1 LQCGYFYFTNQQFFN
16 FAYKRKVVEEILT
29 SLATY
34 GYIVLFLYSFGGGM
48 VAIIAAGVLSYQG
61 AMNLEISIAVAASAN
76 FIGDTTLSILSRYN
90 REAVMPYIKKH
101 RRKLALGHILMK
113 KYGDK
118 IIIIKKFIY
127 GLKTLIPIAVG
138 LTKYPLLKFNI
149 LNFIAAIIWALSLGY
164 GSYYAGE
171 YFTKI
176 FHALEDKPYLAPVIL
191 LFLIYLIW
199 LYFQKTTKKKIR

>member
-1 LQCGYFYFTNQQFFN
+1 
-16 FAYKRKVVEEILT
+16 VEEILT

-48 VAIIAAGVLSYQG
+48 VAIIAAGVLSYKG
-61 AMNLEISIAVAASAN
+61 IMNLEVSIAIAAIAN
-76 FIGDTTLSILSRYN
+76 FIGDVALSSISRYN
-90 REAVMPYIKKH
+90 RETMMPYIRKH
-101 RRKLALGHILMK
+101 RRKLALSHVLMK

-138 LTKYPLLKFNI
+138 FTKYSLIKFNI
-149 LNFIAAIIWALSLGY
+149 LNFIAALIWALSLGY

-171 YFTKI
+171 YFTRI
-176 FHALEDKPYLAPVIL
+176 FYALEDKPYIAPIA
-191 LFLIYLIW
+191 LFFLVLLIW
-199 LYFQKTTKKKIR
+199 FYFQKATKKR